1 MLAKASALGRGA
13 VVRLLLDYGADV
25 SVRDTEVHTYIR
37 TYIHRY
43 IHRYKYN
50 KILFHT

>member
-25 SVRDTEVHTYIR
+25 SVRDTEVHTYVH
-37 TYIHRY
+37 TYIDIY
-43 IHRYKYN
+43 IDINITKFTFIHK
-50 KILFHT
+50 